1 MTKPSAQYRA
11 RLKGVSRLRECCRQG
26 QAEVVSKSG
35 NKIPQTWGPPFN
47 LALYMRAVNIGV
59 ILELTP
65 KQLKTRLAASAK
77 SRSALMPSGYL
88 TVDWVTYPLGDVDR
102 LSLYCSPVR
111 IITRN
116 SEEPEDL
123 RLNGWNLFSSV

>member
-1 MTKPSAQYRA
+1 MRA
-11 RLKGVSRLRECCRQG
+11 
-26 QAEVVSKSG
+26 
-35 NKIPQTWGPPFN
+35 
-47 LALYMRAVNIGV
+47 RAVNIGV

-65 KQLKTRLAASAK
+65 KQLKTRLVACAK

-88 TVDWVTYPLGDVDR
+88 TVDWVTYPLVDVDR
-102 LSLYCSPVR
+102 LSFYCRPVH

-123 RLNGWNLFSSV
+123 RLDGIFTAVFDLNRKLLFLY